1 MKPRTRRLFFVL
13 VALFCVGAASALIG
27 KAMKGNLA
35 YLHTPEEVLA
45 GEVPKGQVFRLGGLV
60 KEGSLERSATELEA
74 RFIVR
79 DNRNHEITVV
89 TTKIL
94 PDLFSEGKSQVS
106 RGKMGDDGLFYADEV
121 LAKHDAEYMPKELA
135 DTLNKEHSPA
145 KGATSKEIPVNET
158 SSPSNVKNKGAY

>member
-1 MKPRTRRLFFVL
+1 MKPRTKRILFVI
-13 VALFCVGAASALIG
+13 VALSCVGAASALVS
-27 KAMKGNLA
+27 KAMQGNLA

-45 GEVPKGQVFRLGGLV
+45 GAVPKGQVFRLGGLV
-60 KEGSLERSATELEA
+60 KKGSLKRVERSDTKLEA

-121 LAKHDAEYMPKELA
+121 LAKHDAEYIPKELS
-135 DTLNKEHSPA
+135 DTLNKEHTPVQD
-145 KGATSKEIPVNET
+145 KSK
-158 SSPSNVKNKGAY
+158 KGAYQ

>member
-1 MKPRTRRLFFVL
+1 MKPRTKRLFFVL
-13 VALFCVGAASALIG
+13 LALCCVGAASALIG

-45 GEVPKGQVFRLGGLV
+45 GAVPKGQVFRLGGLV
-60 KEGSLERSATELEA
+60 KVGSLERSATELEA

-121 LAKHDAEYMPKELA
+121 LAKHDAEYMPKELS
-135 DTLNKEHSPA
+135 DTLNKEHTPA
-145 KGATSKEIPVNET
+145 KGSPVNET
-158 SSPSNVKNKGAY
+158 KTKGTY